1 MSVTLWADIVRSVS
15 DAKGLWSTIYEKK
28 KALTMQSLSRVESAH
43 VYQFIRVMVIVVTR
57 PLESFENELYTLLEV
72 QSAEIDATNATRRQ
86 FPDHVDCELDA
97 IVFHELIVVLGK
109 DEVR

>member
-1 MSVTLWADIVRSVS
+1 
-15 DAKGLWSTIYEKK
+15 
-28 KALTMQSLSRVESAH
+28 
-43 VYQFIRVMVIVVTR
+43 MVIVVTR